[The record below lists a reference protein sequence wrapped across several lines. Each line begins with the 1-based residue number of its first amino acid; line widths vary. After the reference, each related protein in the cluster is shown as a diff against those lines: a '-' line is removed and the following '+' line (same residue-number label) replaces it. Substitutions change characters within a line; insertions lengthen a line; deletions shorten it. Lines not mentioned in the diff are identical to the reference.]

1 MVAKFLNLN
10 PDKQERIM
18 NAAMKEFAQK
28 GYEKASTNEIVK
40 DAEIS
45 KGILFHYFKN
55 KKEMFL
61 FLFDRAVELMMEEF
75 LAKLDAEE
83 RDLFVKWRQAAMLKL
98 DLITRH
104 PDLFDFLRVA
114 YVEDAAEIKDDLKQR
129 NHDLMS
135 TGFNVMFSH
144 IDTTKF
150 KEGTDVERTLN
161 IIFWTLEG
169 FGARQQDRIK
179 ASPFTEV
186 EMNELVSELDKYME
200 VLKQAFY
207 K

>member
-28 GYEKASTNEIVK
+28 GYEQASTNEIVK

-150 KEGTDVERTLN
+150 KEGTDIERTLN

-169 FGARQQDRIK
+169 FGARHQDRIK
-179 ASPFTEV
+179 SSPFTEI
-186 EMNELVSELDKYME
+186 EMKELVAEMDQYME